1 MNRDSPAN
9 RDTQEWMKRN
19 DGKRQQKLE
28 KSRPHTKIEEHFIC
42 VGGWSTFQFMINRNN
57 Y

>member
-1 MNRDSPAN
+1 MNRDSPAYRN
-9 RDTQEWMKRN
+9 TQEWMKRN